1 MDRRQLLALPLVAIG
16 VSIADSASAC
26 AIALPLYHRVNQPA
40 DVIVA
45 GAVAWTHPDGEPGQE
60 YQLWSGRI
68 WVQGVALGAPDAE
81 AYPIQSGSFCGAH
94 FPQPQVGDLWVA
106 YLCSSGNAKGGLVV
120 NYSAPLLG
128 ARRLDPRLKALKWR
142 SR

>member
-26 AIALPLYHRVNQPA
+26 VITHPLYHQINQPA

-45 GAVAWTHPDGEPGQE
+45 GAVAWTRTDGQRGQAHR
-60 YQLWSGRI
+60 LWTGRI
-68 WVQGVALGAPDAE
+68 WVQGVALGNPDAK
-81 AYPIQSGSFCGAH
+81 AYPIQAGGFCGAH
-94 FPQPQVGDLWVA
+94 FAQPQVGDLWVA
-106 YLCSSGNAKGGLVV
+106 YLRRGGNGKGGLVV

-128 ARRLDPRLKALKWR
+128 ARQLDPRLKALKWR
-142 SR
+142 